1 MAMKLTQPRKV
12 LQVLRGAIG
21 LCNDSGCWT
30 RYALA
35 RDEAG
40 RPVSCTG
47 LEATQFC
54 LSGALHRSCVDQGIP
69 AEAALEADTLMNQ
82 VCIGTYKQMISKHGA
97 EEDLWEFDLFPLSYT
112 NDSLLYSHKNAL
124 ELLQKVHDLLE
135 KRVALQRTPA
145 AATPPP
151 PPAAAPPAEP
161 EDPATADDKVASADL
176 SAAPPAEPEDPATAD
191 DKVVSADLSAAPPAK
206 PEDPATA
213 DDKVVSADLSV
224 EIVQDPVQ
232 HDPSRQ
238 QAEADA
244 PPEPSEPLA
253 LAPLPKIALPGI
265 EIDMDLDDPG

>member
-21 LCNDSGCWT
+21 LCNDADSWT

-35 RDEAG
+35 RDKAG
-40 RPVSCTG
+40 RPVSSTG
-47 LEATQFC
+47 PEATQFC
-54 LSGALHRSCVDQGIP
+54 LSGALHRSCVNQGIP

-82 VCIGTYKQMISKHGA
+82 VCTGTYKQMISKHGA

-112 NDSLLYSHKNAL
+112 NDSLLYSYKNAL
-124 ELLQKVHDLLE
+124 DLLQKVHDLLE
-135 KRVALQRTPA
+135 KRVALQRTPV
-145 AATPPP
+145 AATPSPAAPSPAAPSPAVP
-151 PPAAAPPAEP
+151 PPAAPPPAAP
-161 EDPATADDKVASADL
+161 FPAVPPPAAL
-176 SAAPPAEPEDPATAD
+176 SPAVPTPPPVAAPPAGQEGPATAD
-191 DKVVSADLSAAPPAK
+191 DKVVSAG
-206 PEDPATA
+206 
-213 DDKVVSADLSV
+213 LSV

-244 PPEPSEPLA
+244 PP
-253 LAPLPKIALPGI
+253 APPALPKIALPGI